1 MATQLEVV
9 KQSELLNQLVLDLN
23 TMEELGHIDVL
34 WMHPPAHRVLGFIC
48 KSGLLGTK
56 KTAFNLA
63 QIKALGTNSV
73 LVDAQPV
80 ATDDNKVRQLKSLL
94 GCEIWSDA
102 GNKIGS
108 INDCLFHLKTGA
120 ITQYLFV
127 SNSWSELASGIYLLP
142 PSQILSF
149 GSKRVLVSAAVVQ
162 NLSIYRPGIKQKLN
176 QVRNFLKQDYTQVAQ
191 DWQTLAK
198 QARLTTEQA
207 KEQSI
212 KLAQQA
218 REKAQTLNRQL
229 IQETLTLSEQA
240 KQKGQTLVEQVKEQ
254 AQTINKQVKEGEP
267 TQTAQVKET
276 DSSAAENN
284 LKVPPPPSTP
294 TKNQPRATD
303 SDPLED
309 NDEPWI

>member
-1 MATQLEVV
+1 MATRLEVI

-23 TMEELGHIDVL
+23 TMEELGHIDLL

-56 KTAFNLA
+56 KTAFNLD
-63 QIKALGTNSV
+63 QIKALGANSV
-73 LVDAQPV
+73 LVNAQPV
-80 ATDDNKVRQLKSLL
+80 ETDDHKVRQLKSLL

-108 INDCLFHLKTGA
+108 INDCLFNLKTGA

-127 SNSWSELASGIYLLP
+127 SNSWSGLASGLYLLP
-142 PSQILSF
+142 PNQILSF
-149 GSKRVLVSAAVVQ
+149 GSKRVLVSAAVVKT
-162 NLSIYRPGIKQKLN
+162 LSVYRPGIKQKLD
-176 QVRNFLKQDYTQVAQ
+176 QVRNFLKQDYAQVAQ

-198 QARLTTEQA
+198 QAKLTTEQA

-212 KLAQQA
+212 KLAQ
-218 REKAQTLNRQL
+218 
-229 IQETLTLSEQA
+229 QA

-254 AQTINKQVKEGEP
+254 AQKQVKEN
-267 TQTAQVKET
+267 TQAQT
-276 DSSAAENN
+276 SAENN
-284 LKVPPPPSTP
+284 SKTPPPPSTP
-294 TKNQPRATD
+294 TSDQIKTTD

-309 NDEPWI
+309 DDEPWI